1 MSTVD
6 VTTLTDLASRALGG
20 SVTAANDEL
29 FAQRE
34 NLIRPEAPVFDPSE
48 FGHKGKVYDGWETR
62 RRRTAVR
69 DPEAHDWAVVRLGAP
84 GIIHG
89 VVVDTAFFR
98 GNYPPHVAV
107 QATSVE
113 GYPDPEELLRATWVT
128 VVAKSPA
135 RGDTANV
142 YPVDDPHR
150 FTHVRLSI
158 YPDGGVARFRV
169 YGEPHPDPRLLTGT
183 IDLAALEN
191 GGDVIDCSN
200 MFYSSP
206 KQILQP
212 GRAQIMGDGWENA
225 RRRDDHNDHVIV
237 RLGARGLVR
246 RIEVDTSY
254 FVGNAAGWAS
264 LRGIDGD
271 PFAPADEWTELVPK
285 TRLQPDTRHFFRVGT
300 GRPVSHVRL
309 DVFPDGGLA
318 RLRVNGE
325 VAPDALTRAT
335 VKWLD
340 TLPEKQAVEVL
351 TGAGGLS
358 FDEAAELIVGRP
370 FIRAGSVPAELV
382 TRLLNG

>member
-1 MSTVD
+1 VSTVD

-62 RRRTAVR
+62 RRRSAVR

-142 YPVDDPHR
+142 YPVADPHR
-150 FTHVRLSI
+150 FTHVRLAI
-158 YPDGGVARFRV
+158 YPDGGVARLRV
-169 YGEPHPDPRLLTGT
+169 HGVVVPDPRLLTGT
-183 IDLAALEN
+183 VDLLAAEGGGRLEE
-191 GGDVIDCSN
+191 CSDA
-200 MFYSSP
+200 FYASP
-206 KQILQP
+206 ANIIAP
-212 GRAQIMGDGWENA
+212 GRARNMGEGWENA
-225 RRRDDHNDHVIV
+225 RRRGEGNDHAVFA
-237 RLGARGLVR
+237 LGVAGVPR
-246 RIEVDTSY
+246 RVEVDTSY
-254 FVGNAAGWAS
+254 YVGNAAGWVRLSTVDA
-264 LRGIDGD
+264 RTAD
-271 PFAPADEWTELVPK
+271 PADPASWCELLVR
-285 TRLQPDTRHFFRVGT
+285 TAVQPDTRHHLALPGAVAAT
-300 GRPVSHVRL
+300 HLRL
-309 DVFPDGGLA
+309 DVYPDGGLS
-318 RLRVNGE
+318 RLRLWGDLDEESRRAVRRTWW
-325 VAPDALTRAT
+325 DALPEAHRAQ
-335 VKWLD
+335 LD
-340 TLPEKQAVEVL
+340 
-351 TGAGGLS
+351 
-358 FDEAAELIVGRP
+358 DEAPTA
-370 FIRAGSVPAELV
+370 S
-382 TRLLNG
+382 